1 VLDSG
6 INNCPLPS
14 LPLIIPNSCNVVIY
28 LVAKVASSSKKVCF
42 LTTNSQLLR
51 VATPLETE
59 IFPSKLYVT
68 SKSVEILSTGSGL
81 VTTGSGLVT
90 TGTTVVSSTGFVTS
104 TVPSVITQSFPKL
117 PFLQLTQSCLNNL

>member
-81 VTTGSGLVT
+81 VTTG
-90 TGTTVVSSTGFVTS
+90 TTVVSSTGFVTS